1 MQKIIDSSYF
11 DWSKDRKPAIISK
24 GLAALVMNQ
33 IKSTGGNTQQSKA
46 HCIWPSGLN
55 NVDSRYLTRRV
66 WSR

>member
-33 IKSTGGNTQQSKA
+33 IKNSGSGTQLPKS

-55 NVDSRYLTRRV
+55 NVDSRYLSRRV